1 MLGIEPDQTVKYE
14 VFITKKCDG
23 NLRDLKKE
31 GITHDRRLSII
42 QQMLQ
47 MLKHLTG
54 N

>member
-1 MLGIEPDQTVKYE
+1 MLGIESDQTVKYE

-23 NLRDLKKE
+23 NLRELNKE
-31 GITHDRRLSII
+31 GLTHDHSLSII